1 MVNLGTETHPEFVTK
16 FYHGT
21 ITHVSLFGPVSF
33 AEIDSN
39 KLINRSI
46 AFDKIIGRVK
56 NDL

>member
-1 MVNLGTETHPEFVTK
+1 MVNLGNEKYPEFVTK

-21 ITHVSLFGPVSF
+21 ITSISLFDPVSF

-39 KLINRSI
+39 KPIDRPI